1 MFCVSIHLLWT
12 LGRFHILSVADSVA
26 TNAHGQVFVWTD
38 VVVDVLGRVET
49 LSLTVSR
56 TARLFCS
63 GRPAFHSHQLCVRA
77 LTPPSWTLRAP
88 LCLTLAVLE
97 GVKCSHSGF
106 DLCFPGDQ

>member
-1 MFCVSIHLLWT
+1 MFCVSIHLLWM
-12 LGRFHILSVADSVA
+12 LGRFHVLSVADRVA

-63 GRPAFHSHQLCVRA
+63 SRPAFHSHQLCLRA
-77 LTPPSWTLRAP
+77 LTPS
-88 LCLTLAVLE
+88 VLDTA
-97 GVKCSHSGF
+97 CSSVF
-106 DLCFPGDQ
+106 DASCPGGRQVFSLWF